1 MEKTILAIDPGTRKC
16 GFALVQRNTEGK
28 LSLLWRTIKPT
39 EEASSAMHE
48 AMNVANYSMVV
59 VGKGTSS
66 KELVSKLREEFPSI
80 GVLMVDEENTSMQAR
95 ERYWEHHARKGW
107 RRFVPSTLQT
117 PPEPIDDFAAL
128 ILAERVLL

>member
-1 MEKTILAIDPGTRKC
+1 WIGSGTSGPCCCLGFVLLPCEGALVTVMEKTILAIDPGTRKC

-39 EEASSAMHE
+39 EEASDAMHE

-80 GVLMVDEENTSMQAR
+80 GVLMVDEENTS
-95 ERYWEHHARKGW
+95 
-107 RRFVPSTLQT
+107 
-117 PPEPIDDFAAL
+117 
-128 ILAERVLL
+128 